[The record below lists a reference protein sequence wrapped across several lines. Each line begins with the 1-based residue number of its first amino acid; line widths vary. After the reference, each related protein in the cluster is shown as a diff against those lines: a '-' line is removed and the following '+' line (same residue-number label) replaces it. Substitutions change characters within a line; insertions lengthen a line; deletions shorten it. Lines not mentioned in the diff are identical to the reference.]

1 MSFII
6 KIEDWGYYGGPN
18 EKYWDMFNITS
29 KDSARILTAEAA
41 QKTINWL
48 EEAGYDVKIEK
59 CEPKACPLCG
69 GKSFAHRRHTDK
81 WFVKCVKCGCGSGT
95 YNSEQ
100 EALWAWNRRIRGSV

>member
-29 KDSARILTAEAA
+29 KDSACVLTAEAA

-59 CEPKACPLCG
+59 CEPKGCPLCG
-69 GKSFAHRRHTDK
+69 GDSSAHHHITK
-81 WFVKCVKCGCGSGT
+81 WFIQCKRCNCRSGI

-100 EALWAWNRRIRGSV
+100 EALRAWNRRRGGSA